1 MFKRRRHKIKNII
14 TVFISTLLVVCL
26 IELIARFI
34 YKNETKKQEVGVGVL
49 EYLLDDPPAFS
60 NKNIYTPDV
69 LKTALTFTPLEYDN
83 NSRIWRLI
91 DFKSKNFN
99 IINGFRT
106 TEYSNKDAKNLI
118 HMFGASTL
126 YCQMVPDKHT
136 VSSYLQLF
144 VNNKSKNYNVLN
156 YGVPSYMTKDQV
168 IRLKE
173 SFLNSGDIVIFYGG
187 SNDIAYI
194 VDRDKRTG
202 PAGRW
207 DGEAHAP
214 EHNIQYYNTVQKAI
228 IKTYYRFPKRY
239 ILKTLYRN
247 ITQPNTTGIGVH
259 KGSTEPNVQYLAK
272 HYLNQIEIAKK
283 VVSQEKG
290 YFYNFLQPNLYSK
303 NINTLTNEE
312 KRIKKNDRLVRNSSE
327 TPFQISYPVLKK
339 IIKNELNEYSYDLT
353 SNFDNIKKEIFT
365 GDYIHVNHIGN
376 EAIARSIFN
385 EIKAKIN

>member
-26 IELIARFI
+26 IELVARFI
-34 YKNETKKQEVGVGVL
+34 YKNETKKQEVGIGVL

-126 YCQMVPDKHT
+126 YCQMVPDKYT

-156 YGVPSYMTKDQV
+156 YWDSGHTPKANMWSMGIKV
-168 IRLKE
+168 I
-173 SFLNSGDIVIFYGG
+173 
-187 SNDIAYI
+187 
-194 VDRDKRTG
+194 
-202 PAGRW
+202 PW
-207 DGEAHAP
+207 
-214 EHNIQYYNTVQKAI
+214 
-228 IKTYYRFPKRY
+228 
-239 ILKTLYRN
+239 
-247 ITQPNTTGIGVH
+247 
-259 KGSTEPNVQYLAK
+259 
-272 HYLNQIEIAKK
+272 
-283 VVSQEKG
+283 
-290 YFYNFLQPNLYSK
+290 
-303 NINTLTNEE
+303 
-312 KRIKKNDRLVRNSSE
+312 
-327 TPFQISYPVLKK
+327 
-339 IIKNELNEYSYDLT
+339 
-353 SNFDNIKKEIFT
+353 
-365 GDYIHVNHIGN
+365 
-376 EAIARSIFN
+376 
-385 EIKAKIN
+385 